1 MGRTNKLVD
10 GCYSYWQGALLP
22 LLHQLGPQL
31 LQQMGLSASM
41 PEVTPELAAEL
52 AKEPIVVP
60 SFPSRKPASPLQQAQ
75 DAIDRCQVSLSGSA
89 VRHSRNLPKLS
100 SHFLSVK
107 SREDNSMKTSV

>member
-31 LQQMGLSASM
+31 LQQMGLPASM

-75 DAIDRCQVSLSGSA
+75 DAIHRCQACLSRTASH
-89 VRHSRNLPKLS
+89 HSHNLLHLS
-100 SHFLSVK
+100 FHFLSLK
-107 SREDNSMKTSV
+107 SMEDKSIETSA